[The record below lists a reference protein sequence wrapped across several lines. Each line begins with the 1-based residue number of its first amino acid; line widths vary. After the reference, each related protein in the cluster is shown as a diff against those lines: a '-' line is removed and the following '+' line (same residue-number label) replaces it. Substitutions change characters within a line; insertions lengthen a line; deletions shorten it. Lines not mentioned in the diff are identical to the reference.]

1 MRSARGV
8 ALTVVASLALLPAS
22 ASARTCLRI
31 GVYQDDPA
39 RDLPALTKAAGSG
52 VGVISTYLTAG
63 KALNPA
69 LVTFANAKHT
79 GLLVNWMPDGGHD
92 GAKQPRFRLSA
103 VYGGRYDRSLRAL
116 GKQLRKVHGIV
127 VVRPMPEANTTWYAW
142 SGTVNGNTP
151 KRYVKAWNRVR
162 RVLRSTGGTKVKLL
176 WSPYARSVPDS
187 GPNAIPAYFPGRGQ
201 VDLVGAS
208 AYNFGSRGSLL
219 WTEPAGLFSSAYA
232 TIEALARKPFWIS
245 ETGSGMRGGDKAAW
259 ILSLSRLQSTMP
271 RLGGIVYYDVREP
284 NGDFRLR
291 GKAVGSAFKALL
303 RRRCR

>member
-22 ASARTCLRI
+22 ASAATCLRI

-39 RDLPALTKAAGSG
+39 RDLPVLTKAAGPG

-63 KALNPA
+63 KPLNPA
-69 LVTFANAKHT
+69 LVTFANAKRA
-79 GLLVNWMPDGGHD
+79 GLLVNWMPDGGRD
-92 GAKQPRFRLSA
+92 GARQPRFRVSA
-103 VYGGRYDRSLRAL
+103 VSAGRYDRSLRTLAR
-116 GKQLRKVHGIV
+116 QLRTVRGPV
-127 VVRPMPEANTTWYAW
+127 VLRPMPEPNTTWYAW

-151 KRYVKAWNRVR
+151 KGYVKAWNRVR
-162 RVLRSTGGTKVKLL
+162 RVVRSAGGTKIKLL

-187 GPNAIPAYFPGRGQ
+187 GANAIPAYFPGRTQ

-219 WTEPAGLFSSAYA
+219 WTEPAGLFSGAYA
-232 TIEALARKPFWIS
+232 TIQALARKPFWIS

-271 RLGGIVYYDVREP
+271 RLAGIVYYDVSEP